1 MTKKQICSL
10 IYEEKTGRNNIEHIR
25 ENIKFNEMNI
35 YSDRYYSTLGNTNMQ
50 LSKMIK
56 VREIYQR
63 NYENGILKYVEIDG
77 TKYTIQRVANLM
89 GKFISLD
96 LEELVV

>member
-1 MTKKQICSL
+1 MTKKQICNL
-10 IYEEKTGRNNIEHIR
+10 IYEEKTGRDNIEHIR

-35 YSDRYYSTLGNTNMQ
+35 YSSRYYSTLGNTNMK
-50 LSKMIK
+50 LSKMVK
-56 VREIYQR
+56 VRECYQR

-77 TKYTIQRVANLM
+77 TRYGITRTSNLM

-96 LEELVV
+96 LEELTS